1 MLGGRVFGGSRE
13 EPRLS
18 QLKKRR
24 SEDRRRPTVDGKS
37 PTGSEQL
44 RRRRTSRFRSYHL
57 PRPIFLPSFQ
67 SQRAERDS
75 RDRDREETATGASCS
90 ISCDCIVD
98 VLLSLKAEDSWIK
111 RRMPTFV
118 GLTPALLD
126 GRSSR
131 PLLLC
136 QQCEALPQECCG
148 PHSRHGHAPHH
159 SAGMSTDVPSDLSC
173 LQI

>member
-37 PTGSEQL
+37 PTGSEPL

-90 ISCDCIVD
+90 ISCNCIDKFPIKKQNRTLESVLS
-98 VLLSLKAEDSWIK
+98 LLSQY
-111 RRMPTFV
+111 
-118 GLTPALLD
+118 GLDHPIASMSSESASQVSSNVETSSAKSP
-126 GRSSR
+126 RSFI
-131 PLLLC
+131 
-136 QQCEALPQECCG
+136 
-148 PHSRHGHAPHH
+148 
-159 SAGMSTDVPSDLSC
+159 TD
-173 LQI
+173 